1 MLGPEDRRLLLDAL
15 RPPAGF
21 ELDQAV
27 GTTYSLDLTSL
38 LAAPLGFALFDRE
51 SSDGQLIADP
61 IALIQAVRSYA
72 DRITVFCQA
81 GQIAIPREY
90 RAILTYLEGAVCEV
104 VPPVRDAIFHPKVWL
119 MRYSRPGDGARSFRL
134 LSLSRNLTFDR
145 AWDTVLRLDGE
156 VQEGS
161 NAGEG
166 IARFVARLPDLA
178 VRPLSPQRRQATLA
192 LADEVR
198 SVVFEAPA
206 GFDRLAFWPLGL
218 GEDGNPFSGGRIDR
232 LLVISPFLT
241 AGMAETLGR
250 RGSRNIL
257 VSRPEAFD
265 AVGATAL
272 ARYAETLTLN
282 PTAYGAL
289 SESEEDAEGEEVA
302 EAPTD
307 EAIAERPDI
316 ELRGLHAKLYVA
328 DAPYRGRVWTGS
340 ANATNAA
347 FGGNVEFLV
356 ELEGRKAD
364 CGVDAFIG
372 DNKDGIGLRKLL
384 EPYRPANDAPKPPTE
399 KEDLERRLDLA
410 RRRLAGRGYT
420 VRIAPAEAETFS
432 MRVEIT
438 EGTGEQGRDWWPATV
453 EDVTVRLRPL
463 TLGAAYATQL
473 DLKDGAV
480 AADFGSV
487 TFERLTSFCVVDL
500 EVAGEHE
507 RVEATFVVNAQL
519 VGAPEDRRQRTL
531 VTLLENRKDLIRFLL
546 LLLGQIGADDL
557 GNAVDMV
564 TGEPTVGQGTWLF
577 AEWQALLEP
586 MVRALAAEP
595 TRLDEIDRL
604 IKELDGTDAGRTI
617 LPPGWREVW
626 EPIWKAREGLRSAEG
641 SRR

>member
-15 RPPAGF
+15 RPPVGF

-51 SSDGQLIADP
+51 SSNGQLIADP
-61 IALIQAVRSYA
+61 IALIDAVRRYA
-72 DRITVFCQA
+72 DRITIFCQA

-90 RAILTYLEGAVCEV
+90 RAILAYLEGTVCEV
-104 VPPVRDAIFHPKVWL
+104 VPPVRDAIFHPKLWL
-119 MRYSRPGDGARSFRL
+119 MRYVRPSDAARCYRL
-134 LSLSRNLTFDR
+134 LCLSRNLTFDR

-156 VQEGS
+156 VQDGS
-161 NAGEG
+161 NAGDEM
-166 IARFVARLPDLA
+166 ARFVARLPDLA
-178 VRPLSPQRRQATLA
+178 VRPLAASRREVVQA

-198 SVVFEAPA
+198 GVVFRPPE
-206 GFDRLAFWPLGL
+206 GFDRLAFWPIGL
-218 GEDGNPFSGGRIDR
+218 GDDRNPLAEGRIDR
-232 LLVISPFLT
+232 LLVVSPFLT
-241 AGMAETLGR
+241 TGMVEMLGH
-250 RGSRNIL
+250 RGHRNIL
-257 VSRPEAFD
+257 VSRPEALD
-265 AVGATAL
+265 GVGGIAL

-282 PTAYGAL
+282 ATANGAP
-289 SESEEDAEGEEVA
+289 SESGDDVTEEEIA

-340 ANATNAA
+340 ANATSAA

-356 ELEGRKAD
+356 ELEGRKAE

-372 DNKDGIGLRKLL
+372 DPTAGMGLRKLL

-399 KEDLERRLDLA
+399 AEDLERRLDLV

-420 VRIAPAEAETFS
+420 VRVAPSDGETFS
-432 MRVEIT
+432 LRVEVT
-438 EGTGEQGRDWWPATV
+438 AGSGDQKRDWWAATL

-463 TLGAAYATQL
+463 TLPAAYATTP
-473 DLKDGAV
+473 DFKDCT
-480 AADFGSV
+480 AAAAFGTV

-500 EVAGEHE
+500 ELTGERE
-507 RVEATFVVNAQL
+507 RADATFVVNAEL

-557 GNAVDMV
+557 SMAIDME
-564 TGEPTVGQGTWLF
+564 TGEQTQGQGTWLF
-577 AEWQALLEP
+577 AQWQALFEP

-604 IKELDGTDAGRTI
+604 IKELDGTDAGRKI
-617 LPPGWREVW
+617 LPPGWRDVW
-626 EPIWKAREGLRSAEG
+626 EPIWKAREGLR
-641 SRR
+641 R

>member
-15 RPPAGF
+15 RPPAGY

-61 IALIQAVRSYA
+61 IALIEAVRRYA

-81 GQIAIPREY
+81 GEIAIPREY
-90 RAILTYLEGAVCEV
+90 RAILAYLEGTVCEV
-104 VPPVRDAIFHPKVWL
+104 VPPIRDAIFHPKVWL
-119 MRYSRPGDGARSFRL
+119 MRYVRSDGQRTFRL
-134 LSLSRNLTFDR
+134 LCLSRNLTFDR

-161 NAGEG
+161 NAGEEV
-166 IARFVARLPDLA
+166 ARFVSRLPDLA
-178 VRPLSPQRRQATLA
+178 VRPIGAERREIVRA

-198 SVVFEAPA
+198 HVAFRPPD
-206 GFDRLAFWPLGL
+206 GFDRLAFWPRGL
-218 GEDGNPFSGGRIDR
+218 GGGRDPFAEGRIDR

-250 RGSRNIL
+250 KGNRNIL

-282 PTAYGAL
+282 PTANGGL
-289 SESEEDAEGEEVA
+289 SESEDGADDEEVL

-307 EAIAERPDI
+307 EAVAERPEI

-340 ANATNAA
+340 ANATNAG

-364 CGVDAFIG
+364 CGVDAFVADG
-372 DNKDGIGLRKLL
+372 RDGIGLRKLL

-399 KEDLERRLDLA
+399 KEDLERRLDLV
-410 RRRLAGRGYT
+410 RRRLAARAYT
-420 VRIAPAEAETFS
+420 ARVAATDEETYSF
-432 MRVEIT
+432 RVEVT
-438 EGTGEQGRDWWPATV
+438 PGTGDQQPDWWTRTV
-453 EDVTVRLRPL
+453 EDVSVSLRPL
-463 TLGAAYATQL
+463 TLGAAYATPLALQ
-473 DLKDGAV
+473 DGIAV
-480 AADFGSV
+480 AAFGTV
-487 TFERLTSFCVVDL
+487 TFERLTSFCVINL
-500 EVAGEHE
+500 ELAGDHE
-507 RVEATFVVNAQL
+507 RAEATFVVNAQL

-557 GNAVDMV
+557 ANAIDMV
-564 TGEPTVGQGTWLF
+564 TGEPTEGQGTWLF
-577 AEWQALLEP
+577 AQWQALFEP

-604 IKELDGTDAGRTI
+604 IKELDGTDAGRKI
-617 LPPGWREVW
+617 LPPGWRDVW
-626 EPIWKAREGLRSAEG
+626 EPIWQAREGLRSAES

>member
-15 RPPAGF
+15 RPPAGY

-51 SSDGQLIADP
+51 SSEGQLIADP
-61 IALIQAVRSYA
+61 IALIEAVRRYA

-81 GQIAIPREY
+81 GEIAIPREY
-90 RAILTYLEGAVCEV
+90 RAILAYLEGTVCEV

-119 MRYSRPGDGARSFRL
+119 MRYVRSDGARTFRL
-134 LSLSRNLTFDR
+134 LCLSRNLTFDR

-161 NAGEG
+161 NAGEEV
-166 IARFVARLPDLA
+166 ARFISRLPDLA
-178 VRPLSPQRRQATLA
+178 VRPLGVQRREIVRT

-198 SVVFEAPA
+198 SVVFRPPE

-218 GEDGNPFSGGRIDR
+218 GGGRDPFAEGRIDR

-250 RGSRNIL
+250 KGSRNIL

-282 PTAYGAL
+282 PTANGGL
-289 SESEEDAEGEEVA
+289 SESEEAADGEEIA
-302 EAPTD
+302 EAPID
-307 EAIAERPDI
+307 EAVAERPEI

-328 DAPYRGRVWTGS
+328 DAPHRGRVWSGS
-340 ANATNAA
+340 ANATNAG
-347 FGGNVEFLV
+347 FGANVEFLV

-364 CGVDAFIG
+364 CGVDAFVA
-372 DNKDGIGLRKLL
+372 DGRDGMGLRKLL

-399 KEDLERRLDLA
+399 REDLERRLDLV
-410 RRRLAGRGYT
+410 RRRLAARAYT
-420 VRIAPAEAETFS
+420 ARVAATDKETFS
-432 MRVEIT
+432 LRVEIT
-438 EGTGEQGRDWWPATV
+438 PGTGDQQPDWWTRTV
-453 EDVTVRLRPL
+453 EDVSVSLRPL
-463 TLGAAYATQL
+463 TLGAAYATPLAFQ
-473 DLKDGAV
+473 DGIPV
-480 AADFGSV
+480 ASFGTV
-487 TFERLTSFCVVDL
+487 TFERLTPFCVVDL
-500 EVAGEHE
+500 ELAGEHE
-507 RVEATFVVNAQL
+507 RAEATFVVNAEL

-531 VTLLENRKDLIRFLL
+531 VTLLENRKDLVRFLL

-557 GNAVDMV
+557 ANAIDMV
-564 TGEPTVGQGTWLF
+564 TGEPTEGQGTWLF
-577 AEWQALLEP
+577 AQWQALLEP

-604 IKELDGTDAGRTI
+604 IKELDGTDAGRKI
-617 LPPGWREVW
+617 LPPGWRDVW
-626 EPIWKAREGLRSAEG
+626 EPIWKAREGLRPAEG
-641 SRR
+641 SRT